1 MMLALWPAVT
11 VPRPRRAA
19 SSKANRTIRSLPDRE
34 IAFTEMPLSRRIRT
48 SVISSMKAIRRSTST
63 VPTSNSTPV

>member
-1 MMLALWPAVT
+1 MMFALWPAVT

-48 SVISSMKAIRRSTST
+48 PVISSMNAISARPPT
-63 VPTSNSTPV
+63 VPSSNSIPV